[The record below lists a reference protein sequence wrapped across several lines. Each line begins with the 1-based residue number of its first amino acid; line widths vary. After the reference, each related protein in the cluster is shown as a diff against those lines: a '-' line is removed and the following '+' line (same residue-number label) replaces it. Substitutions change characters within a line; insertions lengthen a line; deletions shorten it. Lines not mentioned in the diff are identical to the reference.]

1 MSESEPIEEKEKQK
15 SKSKLGALLSN
26 NQEMNNSQ
34 VCVYYSQNDWKTS
47 EIVEIIVE
55 PKTTVLQLIDSVLL
69 KLKTE
74 FYYDD
79 IDDNNYNLMILKKKT
94 KKPNYDYPI
103 CNPESLVLDYAKSNF
118 CLVEKAKPKDVN
130 ENVNKENDIN
140 VVNNAP
146 NIEKKIEEKN
156 EKKNLEN
163 NEIKKEEEKKD
174 QNQSNN
180 NKDKDNKKKK
190 KVDRGCSKGCI
201 LY

>member
-15 SKSKLGALLSN
+15 TKSKLGALLSN
-26 NQEMNNSQ
+26 NQEMSNSQ

-118 CLVEKAKPKDVN
+118 CLVEKTKPKDVN

-140 VVNNAP
+140 VVNNDP
-146 NIEKKIEEKN
+146 NIENKIEEKN

>member
-55 PKTTVLQLIDSVLL
+55 QKTTVLQLIDSVLL

-79 IDDNNYNLMILKKKT
+79 IDDNNYNLMILKKKQKSQT
-94 KKPNYDYPI
+94 TITP
-103 CNPESLVLDYAKSNF
+103 YAT
-118 CLVEKAKPKDVN
+118 
-130 ENVNKENDIN
+130 
-140 VVNNAP
+140 
-146 NIEKKIEEKN
+146 
-156 EKKNLEN
+156 
-163 NEIKKEEEKKD
+163 
-174 QNQSNN
+174 QS
-180 NKDKDNKKKK
+180 
-190 KVDRGCSKGCI
+190 RWF
-201 LY
+201 